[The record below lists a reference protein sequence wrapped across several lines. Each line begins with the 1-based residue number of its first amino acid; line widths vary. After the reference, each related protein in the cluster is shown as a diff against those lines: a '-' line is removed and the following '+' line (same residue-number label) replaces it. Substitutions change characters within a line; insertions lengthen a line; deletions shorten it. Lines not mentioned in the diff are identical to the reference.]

1 MRKIFIVILLF
12 LIGCTNYLTI
22 VKQVDTKVKNIEDS
36 TVLWVKTTH
45 IDCLVPA
52 LSTHK
57 FSDYL
62 DCMKKP
68 SLLASLVDKQISTVR
83 TTEKTYVEKAIAV
96 LNKSASKQELSKLDL
111 QLRTD
116 LYNLEQVYKE
126 VK

>member
-36 TVLWVKTTH
+36 TVLWVKTKH

-62 DCMKKP
+62 K
-68 SLLASLVDKQISTVR
+68 
-83 TTEKTYVEKAIAV
+83 
-96 LNKSASKQELSKLDL
+96 
-111 QLRTD
+111 
-116 LYNLEQVYKE
+116 
-126 VK
+126 